1 MESENEI
8 RLRASLRKAVG
19 DQEADTL
26 MEKLTSI
33 EEVRAEMHMESA
45 RFTDMDSRFNEV
57 DARFNEVDARFN
69 EVDARF
75 NQVDARFNQVDARFN
90 QVDAHFNQVDAHFN
104 KVDEHFVTLESQLLA
119 MQKTFV
125 KWGATMSIS
134 LFVTAVGVIVAAFLT
149 R

>member
-33 EEVRAEMHMESA
+33 EEVRAEMHMEFAMVSA

-75 NQVDARFNQVDARFN
+75 NQVDARFNQVDARFT
-90 QVDAHFNQVDAHFN
+90 DMDSHFN

>member
-1 MESENEI
+1 MGSENEI

-33 EEVRAEMHMESA
+33 EEVRAEMHMEFAMVTA

-57 DARFNEVDARFN
+57 DARLNQIDTRFNEVDARFTQVDTRFN

-75 NQVDARFNQVDARFN
+75 NQVDTR
-90 QVDAHFNQVDAHFN
+90 FN
-104 KVDEHFVTLESQLLA
+104 KVDEGFVSLEKQMTA
-119 MQKTFV
+119 MHKNLV
-125 KWGATMSIS
+125 KWAASFSLS
-134 LFVTAVGVIVAAFLT
+134 LFVTTVGLIVTVLLT

>member
-1 MESENEI
+1 MEFENEI

-19 DQEADTL
+19 EQEADTL

-33 EEVRAEMHMESA
+33 EEVRAEMHMEFAMVS
-45 RFTDMDSRFNEV
+45 
-57 DARFNEVDARFN
+57 ARFNEVDS
-69 EVDARF
+69 RF

-90 QVDAHFNQVDAHFN
+90 QVDERFNQVD
-104 KVDEHFVTLESQLLA
+104 ERFVSLETQILT

-125 KWGATMSIS
+125 KWGATLSIS
-134 LFVTAVGVIVAAFLT
+134 LFVTAVGVIVAALLT

>member
-1 MESENEI
+1 MGSENEI

-33 EEVRAEMHMESA
+33 EEVRAEMHMEFAMVSA

-57 DARFNEVDARFN
+57 DARFNQVDT
-69 EVDARF
+69 RF
-75 NQVDARFNQVDARFN
+75 NQVDERFIS
-90 QVDAHFNQVDAHFN
+90 
-104 KVDEHFVTLESQLLA
+104 LEKQMMS
-119 MQKTFV
+119 MEKTFI
-125 KWGATMSIS
+125 KWGATFSLS
-134 LFVTAVGVIVAAFLT
+134 LFVTTVGLIVTVLLT

>member
-1 MESENEI
+1 MGSENEI

-33 EEVRAEMHMESA
+33 EEVRAEMHMEFAMVSA

-57 DARFNEVDARFN
+57 DARFNQIDTRFN
-69 EVDARF
+69 GVDGQFIGINA
-75 NQVDARFNQVDARFN
+75 
-90 QVDAHFNQVDAHFN
+90 
-104 KVDEHFVTLESQLLA
+104 QLLA

-125 KWGATMSIS
+125 RWGATLTIS

>member
-1 MESENEI
+1 MEFENEI

-19 DQEADTL
+19 EQEADTL

-33 EEVRAEMHMESA
+33 EEVRAEMHMEFAMVSA
-45 RFTDMDSRFNEV
+45 RFNEADSRFNQV
-57 DARFNEVDARFN
+57 DARFAQIDTRFN

-90 QVDAHFNQVDAHFN
+90 
-104 KVDEHFVTLESQLLA
+104 KVDEQFVSLETQLLA

-125 KWGATMSIS
+125 KWGATLSIS
-134 LFVTAVGVIVAAFLT
+134 LFVTAVGVIVAALLT

>member
-1 MESENEI
+1 MEFENEI

-19 DQEADTL
+19 EQEADTL

-33 EEVRAEMHMESA
+33 EEVRAEMHMEFAMVSA
-45 RFTDMDSRFNEV
+45 RFNDVDS
-57 DARFNEVDARFN
+57 RFN

-75 NQVDARFNQVDARFN
+75 NQVDARVNQVDARFN
-90 QVDAHFNQVDAHFN
+90 
-104 KVDEHFVTLESQLLA
+104 KVDEQFVSLETQLLA

-125 KWGATMSIS
+125 KWGATLTIS

>member
-1 MESENEI
+1 MEFENEI

-19 DQEADTL
+19 EQEADTL

-33 EEVRAEMHMESA
+33 EEVRAEMHMEFAMVS
-45 RFTDMDSRFNEV
+45 
-57 DARFNEVDARFN
+57 ARFNEVDS
-69 EVDARF
+69 RF

-90 QVDAHFNQVDAHFN
+90 QVDARFN
-104 KVDEHFVTLESQLLA
+104 KVDEQFVSLETQLLA

-125 KWGATMSIS
+125 KWGATLSIS
-134 LFVTAVGVIVAAFLT
+134 LFVTAVGVIVAALLT

>member
-33 EEVRAEMHMESA
+33 EEVRAEMHMEFAMVSA
-45 RFTDMDSRFNEV
+45 RFTDMDS
-57 DARFNEVDARFN
+57 RFNEVDARFN

-75 NQVDARFNQVDARFN
+75 NQVDARFNQVDAR
-90 QVDAHFNQVDAHFN
+90 FNQVDAHFN

>member
-1 MESENEI
+1 MGSEDEI

-33 EEVRAEMHMESA
+33 EEVRAEMHMEFAMVSA

-57 DARFNEVDARFN
+57 DARFNGVDARFNQVDTWFN

-75 NQVDARFNQVDARFN
+75 NQVDTRFNQVA
-90 QVDAHFNQVDAHFN
+90 
-104 KVDEHFVTLESQLLA
+104 EGFVALEKQMTA
-119 MQKTFV
+119 MHKNLV
-125 KWGATMSIS
+125 KWAASFSLS
-134 LFVTAVGVIVAAFLT
+134 LFVTTVGLIVTVLLT

>member
-1 MESENEI
+1 MEFENEI

-19 DQEADTL
+19 EQEADTL

-33 EEVRAEMHMESA
+33 EEVRAEMHMEFAMVSA
-45 RFTDMDSRFNEV
+45 RFNDVDS
-57 DARFNEVDARFN
+57 RFN

-90 QVDAHFNQVDAHFN
+90 
-104 KVDEHFVTLESQLLA
+104 KVDEQFVSLETQLLA

-125 KWGATMSIS
+125 KWGATLTIS

>member
-1 MESENEI
+1 MEFENEI

-19 DQEADTL
+19 EQEADTL

-33 EEVRAEMHMESA
+33 EEVRAEMHMEFAMVSA
-45 RFTDMDSRFNEV
+45 RFNETDSRFNQV
-57 DARFNEVDARFN
+57 DARFTQIDTRFNQVDEHFN

-75 NQVDARFNQVDARFN
+75 NQIDTRFNGVDGQFIGINA
-90 QVDAHFNQVDAHFN
+90 
-104 KVDEHFVTLESQLLA
+104 QLLA

-125 KWGATMSIS
+125 RWGATLTIS

>member
-1 MESENEI
+1 MEFENEI

-19 DQEADTL
+19 EQEADTL

-33 EEVRAEMHMESA
+33 EEVRAEMHMEFAMVSA
-45 RFTDMDSRFNEV
+45 RFDEVDSRFNQVDARFIQMDARFSQV
-57 DARFNEVDARFN
+57 DARFNQVDERFN

-75 NQVDARFNQVDARFN
+75 NQIDTRFNGVDGQFIGINA
-90 QVDAHFNQVDAHFN
+90 
-104 KVDEHFVTLESQLLA
+104 QLLA

-125 KWGATMSIS
+125 KWGATMLIS

>member
-1 MESENEI
+1 MEFENEI

-19 DQEADTL
+19 EQEADTL

-33 EEVRAEMHMESA
+33 EEVRAEMHMEFAMVS
-45 RFTDMDSRFNEV
+45 
-57 DARFNEVDARFN
+57 ARFNETDSRFN

-75 NQVDARFNQVDARFN
+75 NQVDARFNQVDEHFNEVDARFN
-90 QVDAHFNQVDAHFN
+90 QIDTRFNGVDGQFIGINA
-104 KVDEHFVTLESQLLA
+104 QLLA

-125 KWGATMSIS
+125 KWGATLSIS